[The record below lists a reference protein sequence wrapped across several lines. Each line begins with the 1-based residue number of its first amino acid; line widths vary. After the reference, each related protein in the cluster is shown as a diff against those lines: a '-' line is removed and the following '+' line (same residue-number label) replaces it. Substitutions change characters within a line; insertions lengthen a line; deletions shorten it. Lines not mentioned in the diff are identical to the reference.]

1 MKRKFTFLL
10 FENVE
15 NRRGQ
20 EYESFSYICSR
31 KTVILISDRF
41 VRFGCLRVLS
51 KT

>member
-15 NRRGQ
+15 FLRGQ

-31 KTVILISDRF
+31 KTVILISDCF
-41 VRFGCLRVLS
+41 TAFWLP
-51 KT
+51 